1 MNALQGIEGR
11 VEWSE
16 IAAPSC
22 GQGEIRIRVAAAG
35 LNRADLLQ
43 KAGLYPPPPGASPAL
58 GLECAGVVS
67 EVGAGSTWQVGDRV
81 CALTMLGGLA
91 ERAVVNG
98 DALVAVPEQFTP
110 AQAAAIGIIGGLREA
125 LDSERGGELAGN
137 LDRLYEYMI
146 ARLVEAN
153 TSNDT
158 SLLDEVS
165 ALLLEVKSGW
175 DGISH

>member
-1 MNALQGIEGR
+1 MYAMKAMKQYQQVSIEAQVSDANPHRLIQLLMQG
-11 VEWSE
+11 
-16 IAAPSC
+16 
-22 GQGEIRIRVAAAG
+22 
-35 LNRADLLQ
+35 
-43 KAGLYPPPPGASPAL
+43 
-58 GLECAGVVS
+58 GLE
-67 EVGAGSTWQVGDRV
+67 R
-81 CALTMLGGLA
+81 L
-91 ERAVVNG
+91 
-98 DALVAVPEQFTP
+98 
-110 AQAAAIGIIGGLREA
+110 AQARGAMEREQIPEKGVLIGKAIGIIGGLREA

>member
-1 MNALQGIEGR
+1 MYAMKAMKQYQQVSIEAQ
-11 VEWSE
+11 VS
-16 IAAPSC
+16 
-22 GQGEIRIRVAAAG
+22 
-35 LNRADLLQ
+35 D
-43 KAGLYPPPPGASPAL
+43 ASPHRL
-58 GLECAGVVS
+58 IQLLMQGGLE
-67 EVGAGSTWQVGDRV
+67 R
-81 CALTMLGGLA
+81 L
-91 ERAVVNG
+91 
-98 DALVAVPEQFTP
+98 
-110 AQAAAIGIIGGLREA
+110 AQARGAMEREQIPEKGILIGKAIGIIGGLREA
-125 LDSERGGELAGN
+125 LDGERGGELAGN

>member
-1 MNALQGIEGR
+1 MYAMKAMKQYQQVSIEAQVSDANPHRLIQLLMQG
-11 VEWSE
+11 
-16 IAAPSC
+16 
-22 GQGEIRIRVAAAG
+22 
-35 LNRADLLQ
+35 
-43 KAGLYPPPPGASPAL
+43 
-58 GLECAGVVS
+58 GLE
-67 EVGAGSTWQVGDRV
+67 R
-81 CALTMLGGLA
+81 L
-91 ERAVVNG
+91 
-98 DALVAVPEQFTP
+98 
-110 AQAAAIGIIGGLREA
+110 AQARGAMEREQIPKKGILIGKAIGIIGGLREA

>member
-1 MNALQGIEGR
+1 MYATKAMKQYQQVSIEAQVSDANPHRLIQLLMQG
-11 VEWSE
+11 
-16 IAAPSC
+16 
-22 GQGEIRIRVAAAG
+22 
-35 LNRADLLQ
+35 
-43 KAGLYPPPPGASPAL
+43 
-58 GLECAGVVS
+58 GLE
-67 EVGAGSTWQVGDRV
+67 R
-81 CALTMLGGLA
+81 L
-91 ERAVVNG
+91 
-98 DALVAVPEQFTP
+98 
-110 AQAAAIGIIGGLREA
+110 AQARGAMEREQIPEKGILIGKAIGIIGGLREA
-125 LDSERGGELAGN
+125 LDSERGGELAGH

>member
-1 MNALQGIEGR
+1 MYAMKAMKQYQQVSIEAQVSDANPHRLIQLLMQG
-11 VEWSE
+11 
-16 IAAPSC
+16 
-22 GQGEIRIRVAAAG
+22 
-35 LNRADLLQ
+35 
-43 KAGLYPPPPGASPAL
+43 
-58 GLECAGVVS
+58 GLE
-67 EVGAGSTWQVGDRV
+67 R
-81 CALTMLGGLA
+81 L
-91 ERAVVNG
+91 
-98 DALVAVPEQFTP
+98 
-110 AQAAAIGIIGGLREA
+110 AQARGAMEREQIPEKGILIGKAIGIIGGLREA

-153 TSNDT
+153 TSNDA

>member
-1 MNALQGIEGR
+1 MYAMKAMKQYQQVSIEAQVSDANPHRVIQLLMQG
-11 VEWSE
+11 
-16 IAAPSC
+16 
-22 GQGEIRIRVAAAG
+22 
-35 LNRADLLQ
+35 
-43 KAGLYPPPPGASPAL
+43 
-58 GLECAGVVS
+58 GLE
-67 EVGAGSTWQVGDRV
+67 R
-81 CALTMLGGLA
+81 L
-91 ERAVVNG
+91 
-98 DALVAVPEQFTP
+98 
-110 AQAAAIGIIGGLREA
+110 AQARGAMEREQIPEKGILIGKAIGIIGGLREA

-158 SLLDEVS
+158 NLLDEVS

>member
-1 MNALQGIEGR
+1 MYAMKAMKQYQQVSIEAQVSDANPHRLIQLLMQG
-11 VEWSE
+11 
-16 IAAPSC
+16 
-22 GQGEIRIRVAAAG
+22 
-35 LNRADLLQ
+35 
-43 KAGLYPPPPGASPAL
+43 
-58 GLECAGVVS
+58 GLE
-67 EVGAGSTWQVGDRV
+67 R
-81 CALTMLGGLA
+81 L
-91 ERAVVNG
+91 
-98 DALVAVPEQFTP
+98 
-110 AQAAAIGIIGGLREA
+110 AQARGAMEREQIPEKGILIGKAIGIIGGLREA
-125 LDSERGGELAGN
+125 LDSEHGGELAGN

>member
-1 MNALQGIEGR
+1 MYAMKAMKQYQQVSIEAQVSDANPHRLIQLLMQG
-11 VEWSE
+11 
-16 IAAPSC
+16 
-22 GQGEIRIRVAAAG
+22 
-35 LNRADLLQ
+35 
-43 KAGLYPPPPGASPAL
+43 
-58 GLECAGVVS
+58 GLE
-67 EVGAGSTWQVGDRV
+67 R
-81 CALTMLGGLA
+81 L
-91 ERAVVNG
+91 
-98 DALVAVPEQFTP
+98 
-110 AQAAAIGIIGGLREA
+110 AQARGAMEREQIPEKGILIGKAVGIIGGLREA

>member
-1 MNALQGIEGR
+1 MYAMKAMKQYQQVSIEAQVSDANPHRLIQLLMQG
-11 VEWSE
+11 
-16 IAAPSC
+16 
-22 GQGEIRIRVAAAG
+22 
-35 LNRADLLQ
+35 
-43 KAGLYPPPPGASPAL
+43 
-58 GLECAGVVS
+58 GLE
-67 EVGAGSTWQVGDRV
+67 R
-81 CALTMLGGLA
+81 L
-91 ERAVVNG
+91 
-98 DALVAVPEQFTP
+98 
-110 AQAAAIGIIGGLREA
+110 AQARGAMEREQIPEKGILIGKAIGIIGGLREA

-158 SLLDEVS
+158 SLLNEVS

>member
-1 MNALQGIEGR
+1 MYAMRAMKQYQQVSIEAQVSDANPHRLIQLLMQG
-11 VEWSE
+11 
-16 IAAPSC
+16 
-22 GQGEIRIRVAAAG
+22 
-35 LNRADLLQ
+35 
-43 KAGLYPPPPGASPAL
+43 
-58 GLECAGVVS
+58 GLE
-67 EVGAGSTWQVGDRV
+67 R
-81 CALTMLGGLA
+81 L
-91 ERAVVNG
+91 
-98 DALVAVPEQFTP
+98 
-110 AQAAAIGIIGGLREA
+110 AQARGAMEREQIPEKGILIGKAIGIIGGLREA

>member
-1 MNALQGIEGR
+1 MYAMKAMKQYQQVSIEAQVSDANPHRLIQLLMQG
-11 VEWSE
+11 
-16 IAAPSC
+16 
-22 GQGEIRIRVAAAG
+22 
-35 LNRADLLQ
+35 
-43 KAGLYPPPPGASPAL
+43 
-58 GLECAGVVS
+58 GLE
-67 EVGAGSTWQVGDRV
+67 R
-81 CALTMLGGLA
+81 L
-91 ERAVVNG
+91 
-98 DALVAVPEQFTP
+98 
-110 AQAAAIGIIGGLREA
+110 AQARGAMEREQIPEKGILIGKAIGIIGGLREA

-158 SLLDEVS
+158 NLLDEVS

>member
-1 MNALQGIEGR
+1 MKAMKQYQQVSIEAQVSDANPHRLIQLLMQG
-11 VEWSE
+11 
-16 IAAPSC
+16 
-22 GQGEIRIRVAAAG
+22 
-35 LNRADLLQ
+35 
-43 KAGLYPPPPGASPAL
+43 
-58 GLECAGVVS
+58 GLE
-67 EVGAGSTWQVGDRV
+67 R
-81 CALTMLGGLA
+81 L
-91 ERAVVNG
+91 
-98 DALVAVPEQFTP
+98 
-110 AQAAAIGIIGGLREA
+110 AQARGAMEREQIPEKGILIGKAIGIIGGLREA

>member
-1 MNALQGIEGR
+1 MYAMKAMKQYQQVSIEAQVSDANPHRLIQLLMQG
-11 VEWSE
+11 
-16 IAAPSC
+16 
-22 GQGEIRIRVAAAG
+22 
-35 LNRADLLQ
+35 
-43 KAGLYPPPPGASPAL
+43 
-58 GLECAGVVS
+58 GLE
-67 EVGAGSTWQVGDRV
+67 R
-81 CALTMLGGLA
+81 L
-91 ERAVVNG
+91 
-98 DALVAVPEQFTP
+98 
-110 AQAAAIGIIGGLREA
+110 AQARGAMEREQIPEKGILIGKAIGIIGGLREA

-137 LDRLYEYMI
+137 LDRLCEYMI

>member
-1 MNALQGIEGR
+1 MYAMKAMKQYQQVSIEAQVSDANPHRLIQLLMQG
-11 VEWSE
+11 
-16 IAAPSC
+16 
-22 GQGEIRIRVAAAG
+22 
-35 LNRADLLQ
+35 
-43 KAGLYPPPPGASPAL
+43 
-58 GLECAGVVS
+58 GLE
-67 EVGAGSTWQVGDRV
+67 R
-81 CALTMLGGLA
+81 L
-91 ERAVVNG
+91 
-98 DALVAVPEQFTP
+98 
-110 AQAAAIGIIGGLREA
+110 AQARGAMEREQISEKGILIGKAIGIIGGLREA

>member
-1 MNALQGIEGR
+1 MYAMKAMKQYQQVSIEAQVSDANPHRLIQLLMQG
-11 VEWSE
+11 
-16 IAAPSC
+16 
-22 GQGEIRIRVAAAG
+22 
-35 LNRADLLQ
+35 
-43 KAGLYPPPPGASPAL
+43 
-58 GLECAGVVS
+58 GLE
-67 EVGAGSTWQVGDRV
+67 R
-81 CALTMLGGLA
+81 L
-91 ERAVVNG
+91 
-98 DALVAVPEQFTP
+98 
-110 AQAAAIGIIGGLREA
+110 AQARGAMEREQIPEKGILIGKAIGIIGGLREA

-137 LDRLYEYMI
+137 LDRLHEYMI

>member
-1 MNALQGIEGR
+1 MYVMKAMKQYQQVSIEAQVSDANPHRLIQLLMQG
-11 VEWSE
+11 
-16 IAAPSC
+16 
-22 GQGEIRIRVAAAG
+22 
-35 LNRADLLQ
+35 
-43 KAGLYPPPPGASPAL
+43 
-58 GLECAGVVS
+58 GLE
-67 EVGAGSTWQVGDRV
+67 R
-81 CALTMLGGLA
+81 L
-91 ERAVVNG
+91 
-98 DALVAVPEQFTP
+98 
-110 AQAAAIGIIGGLREA
+110 AQARGAMEREQIPEKGILIGKAIGIIGGLREA

>member
-1 MNALQGIEGR
+1 MYAMKAMKQYQQVSIEAQVSDANPHRLIQLLMQG
-11 VEWSE
+11 
-16 IAAPSC
+16 
-22 GQGEIRIRVAAAG
+22 
-35 LNRADLLQ
+35 
-43 KAGLYPPPPGASPAL
+43 
-58 GLECAGVVS
+58 GLE
-67 EVGAGSTWQVGDRV
+67 R
-81 CALTMLGGLA
+81 L
-91 ERAVVNG
+91 
-98 DALVAVPEQFTP
+98 
-110 AQAAAIGIIGGLREA
+110 AQARGAMEREQIPEKGILIGKAIGIIGGLREA

-153 TSNDT
+153 TSNDI

>member
-1 MNALQGIEGR
+1 MYAMKAMKQYQQVSIEAQVSDANPHRLIQLLMQG
-11 VEWSE
+11 V
-16 IAAPSC
+16 
-22 GQGEIRIRVAAAG
+22 
-35 LNRADLLQ
+35 
-43 KAGLYPPPPGASPAL
+43 
-58 GLECAGVVS
+58 LE
-67 EVGAGSTWQVGDRV
+67 R
-81 CALTMLGGLA
+81 L
-91 ERAVVNG
+91 
-98 DALVAVPEQFTP
+98 
-110 AQAAAIGIIGGLREA
+110 AQARGAMEREQIPEKGILIGKAIGIIGGLREA